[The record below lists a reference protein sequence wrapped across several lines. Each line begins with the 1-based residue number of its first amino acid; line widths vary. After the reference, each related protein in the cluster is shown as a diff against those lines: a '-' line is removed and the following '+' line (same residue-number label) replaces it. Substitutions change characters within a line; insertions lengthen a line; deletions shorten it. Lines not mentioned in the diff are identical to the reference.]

1 MKHLKNLSCEIWPCD
16 QESYD
21 FLGGIPS
28 TRVTTALNL
37 MLIGLVEVD
46 IIFNLS
52 RGITCPHDQKGAS
65 QPKSLLYQIWCLYK
79 MYKYNVILPHD
90 ITWSHDQRDIWL
102 LQLEAL
108 TSSDQPTKFTTCR
121 SCEGRDKTVFYLLC
135 NLKKW
140 NIVSEVCQTI
150 PLIKN
155 YFWKSIKDRMTSF
168 YIFCHCKLFRD
179 NKPL

>member
-1 MKHLKNLSCEIWPCD
+1 MWKLISFLICHVVSRAHMIKREPHNLSHYCTKSD
-16 QESYD
+16 AY
-21 FLGGIPS
+21 
-28 TRVTTALNL
+28 TRC
-37 MLIGLVEVD
+37 I
-46 IIFNLS
+46 
-52 RGITCPHDQKGAS
+52 
-65 QPKSLLYQIWCLYK
+65 
-79 MYKYNVILPHD
+79 NVILPHD

-135 NLKKW
+135 NLKKG
-140 NIVSEVCQTI
+140 NIVLEVCQTI